1 VAELDVLKVD
11 VFTTELYMGNPATV
25 VLGADG
31 LDEVMMQRIA
41 HEAGSPVTAY
51 VLRSRKADVRMRF
64 FSPFAEEP
72 LSGHGIIGALW
83 CLAQEKIVGAGTRH
97 RLETQ
102 VGVLSFSVE
111 ETAEGTE
118 SVWMTQRRP
127 MFAREGDVKEV
138 ASAIGIG
145 VDSVFD
151 REFPLS
157 RASTGL
163 PFLLVSIRSM
173 DVMERLSPKQ
183 AEVTHLCKEMDVAGI
198 MAFTWSVMGTE
209 STVHARCFL
218 PSPETV
224 ENPASGMASG
234 ALAAYLVEND
244 FIPRENFEKIV
255 IEQGH
260 FLGRPSLVRARIE
273 KRGGTIRRVEVGGSG
288 RVSFR
293 GRVMI
298 P

>member
-1 VAELDVLKVD
+1 MAELDVLKVD

-157 RASTGL
+157 RVSTGL

-198 MAFTWSVMGTE
+198 MAFTWSVMGTG

-293 GRVMI
+293 GRVMT